1 MNVDYMVQKSLGIIG
16 HTLVPNSSQNF
27 TLDSRLN
34 ALNILLI
41 YNTFTIRVITK
52 GCIPTF

>member
-1 MNVDYMVQKSLGIIG
+1 MNVDYIVQKSLGIISN
-16 HTLVPNSSQNF
+16 TLVPNSSQNF
-27 TLDSRLN
+27 TPSSRLN

-52 GCIPTF
+52 GMHFE